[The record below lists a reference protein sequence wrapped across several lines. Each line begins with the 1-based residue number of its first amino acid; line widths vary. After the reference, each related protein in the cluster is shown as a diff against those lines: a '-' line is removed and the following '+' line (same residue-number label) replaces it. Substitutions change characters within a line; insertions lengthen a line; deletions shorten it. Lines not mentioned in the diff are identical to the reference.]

1 MSLSYE
7 VKTELKLTHD
17 SFMKTFTALCF
28 AVVLLSIA
36 AVSRAQTPC
45 PVYSTPP
52 PIAEGQEFL
61 LCFMANEMPSYMEFQ
76 YQDIYVASLDKPAT
90 VRVWCPYLKID
101 KTFNL
106 GVFDTLTY
114 HISQD
119 IDREEGAIIYVT
131 EKMDSSCIYVSADA
145 PIICYGMNHKR
156 YTADAFLALPRHTA
170 DMHYMVMSYPNSALT
185 SSLQERASEF
195 AVAAWEDSTVV
206 TIKPST
212 VTSSGTTGTMQ
223 FLLNQF
229 ECVQVQADPFTTL
242 GDLSGSSVTSNK
254 PVAVFGGHERAEVP
268 VGYTVPLTNNTSRDH
283 LAEQLPP
290 TTKWGTKF
298 VTSSYF
304 RDANNTQEDL
314 VRVLVRDNDTRVMID
329 GNQVALLN
337 AGQSYDKL
345 IVGPALIETTGPA
358 LVGMYAHTAL
368 KDTGAGDP
376 FLAIVPPVE
385 QFYNAFTFFISD
397 DPVYT
402 DQHVLIYTERSGIN
416 GIFLDGTQLPAI
428 AFTDIPGSLGG
439 ADYSYADIILTGG
452 VHRLRTNNPPE
463 KGIAIVAYGWGQVD
477 SYGYTAG
484 ALLKPTNGII
494 PGDGPKVAIPR
505 GGRTEPKVY
514 LRNVLNS
521 RLYFDN
527 ATIELDDP
535 YKSYT
540 VQLEKN
546 IMLDTRFIEP
556 GQNAGLDLIVT
567 PANTETIRGK
577 MKVEYHSSQYRNLW
591 PATIPFVIEAPTAS
605 GVGATEEDAFA
616 VTLHPNPV
624 TSNVATID
632 VWLEKMGLVSVRL
645 LDATGREVY
654 RHARSKVAAGGE
666 SFKIDTRSLP
676 AGVYTCEIALPEQ
689 GTTVRKQ
696 LVIMK

>member
-1 MSLSYE
+1 
-7 VKTELKLTHD
+7 
-17 SFMKTFTALCF
+17 MKTFTALCF
-28 AVVLLSIA
+28 GIVLLSIA

-45 PVYSTPP
+45 PVIGGNPP

-61 LCFMANEMPSYMEFQ
+61 LCFMANELPSYSEFQ
-76 YQDIYVASLDKPAT
+76 YQDIYIASLDKPAV

-106 GVFDTLTY
+106 GVFDTVTY
-114 HISQD
+114 HVSQD
-119 IDREEGAIIYVT
+119 IARPEGAIIYVT
-131 EKMDSSCIYVSADA
+131 EFKDSSCIYVSADV

-156 YTADAFLALPRHTA
+156 YSADAFLALPRHTA
-170 DMHYMVMSYPNSALT
+170 DMHYMVMSYPNSSVT
-185 SSLQERASEF
+185 SSLQERSSEF
-195 AVAAWEDSTVV
+195 AVAAWEDSTIV
-206 TIKPST
+206 TINPST
-212 VTSSGTTGTMQ
+212 VTSSGTVGTMQ

-229 ECVQVQADPFTTL
+229 ECIQVQSDPFTVL
-242 GDLSGSSVTSNK
+242 GDITGTTITSNK
-254 PVAVFGGHERAEVP
+254 PVAVYGGHERAEVP

-304 RDANNTQEDL
+304 RDTKNTQEDL
-314 VRVLVRDNDTRVMID
+314 VRVLARDNDTRVMID

-337 AGQSYDKL
+337 AGQYYDKL
-345 IVGPALIETTGPA
+345 IVGPALIETSGLA

-385 QFYNAFTFFISD
+385 QFYHAFTFFISD

-402 DQHVLIYTERSGIN
+402 DQHVLIFTERSGVN
-416 GIFLDGTQLPAI
+416 GIFLDGVNLPAI

-439 ADYSYADIILTGG
+439 AQFSYADVILTGG
-452 VHRLRTNNPPE
+452 IHRVRTNNPDE

-494 PGDGPKVAIPR
+494 PGDGPKVAAPH
-505 GGRTEPKVY
+505 GGKTDPKVY
-514 LRNVLNS
+514 LRNVLNA
-521 RLYFDN
+521 RLYFDK

-535 YKSYT
+535 YKSYD

-546 IMLDTRFIEP
+546 IALDIRFIEP
-556 GQNAGLDLIVT
+556 GQNAGLDLVVT

-577 MKVEYHSSQYRNLW
+577 MKVEYHSARWRNLL
-591 PATIPFVIEAPTAS
+591 PATIPFVIEPPVTAS
-605 GVGATEEDAFA
+605 VSDMQEDAFA
-616 VTLHPNPV
+616 VTVHPNPV
-624 TSNVATID
+624 TSNVATVD
-632 VWLEKMGLVSVRL
+632 VWIEKMGLVSVRL

-654 RHARSKVAAGGE
+654 RLARSKVSAGGE
-666 SFKIDTRSLP
+666 SFKLDTRSLP

-696 LVIMK
+696 LVIIK